1 MELADSRG
9 DVAGALGDDGR
20 RLVVVGLVQESA
32 ARIEVPPHVA
42 GEDST
47 HLAQPWDQRFG
58 VHLLGNAMPPANGV
72 QCAEEVRH
80 QREGG
85 ARANVPRGAGEPAE
99 RGPARMADHIRFLEA
114 ADAVLGLVV
123 GGRVIAG
130 LGEGIRCA
138 QRRHFRPGVAPGIR
152 IAGDDCGRHVVADLD
167 RRLHLAAMR
176 AAEQPG
182 ADPDDLVF
190 EALRGKGGG
199 DDGGA
204 VDRGRG
210 RGREAEGGGRRC
222 QAAEV
227 EAGHQRVL
235 LALAISSRARG
246 TSGSP

>member
-1 MELADSRG
+1 
-9 DVAGALGDDGR
+9 
-20 RLVVVGLVQESA
+20 
-32 ARIEVPPHVA
+32 
-42 GEDST
+42 
-47 HLAQPWDQRFG
+47 
-58 VHLLGNAMPPANGV
+58 MPPANGV

-152 IAGDDCGRHVVADLD
+152 IAGDDCVRHVVADLD
-167 RRLHLAAMR
+167 RRLHLAAMW
-176 AAEQPG
+176 AAEQPV

-190 EALRGKGGG
+190 EALGRKGGG

-210 RGREAEGGGRRC
+210 RERRLKVAAAAARRRRLWLVISATSWPWRSA
-222 QAAEV
+222 QARAV
-227 EAGHQRVL
+227 HPARRRPRTACRLPRQG
-235 LALAISSRARG
+235 SSRHRDS
-246 TSGSP
+246 THRRRLVVP